1 MNPEYY
7 LEHID
12 FQATTKL
19 DFTTLFRDPKV
30 FRALILDLIKPFRH
44 DDFNKIAC
52 PESLGFVLGSA
63 AATELRKGL
72 ILIRKSGK
80 LPNIQSNIARQTFTD
95 YTDAKNSFE
104 VNKALIEPGD
114 RVLVI
119 DDWVETGG
127 QMKGLTRLLTRR
139 PKPETSRVIWT
150 CKRLHALEHAST
162 SNDRDSDRLTR
173 RQPNAFPKF
182 GFKSL
187 GLGF

>member
-139 PKPETSRVIWT
+139 GATIAGISVIGFNKINRTQGLQRRYKLRALIDYSAPK
-150 CKRLHALEHAST
+150 A
-162 SNDRDSDRLTR
+162 RDLTR
-173 RQPNAFPKF
+173 R
-182 GFKSL
+182 L
-187 GLGF
+187 DL